1 MRARARPKP
10 PAARSSRRVT
20 APRQTKVERWA
31 RRADVVLVPQLVR
44 RTVRG
49 DVISCAGML
58 QQGSGTM
65 EKFMLDT
72 WSPSPALLRVTVISY
87 GLSTPGVGPA
97 VLLTKTPTGYSF
109 SGNTCMFTWGDQC
122 SDGKALAMI
131 VSLSGKIATAPGTIE
146 YTYTTELFCG
156 GVLSCVENGKFA
168 GTRSGGAA
176 QSAEGQWYGSQTW
189 SVQCCASRY
198 PLTRGR

>member
-10 PAARSSRRVT
+10 PAPRSSRRT
-20 APRQTKVERWA
+20 AAPRQAKVDRWA
-31 RRADVVLVPQLVR
+31 HRADVVLVPHLVR

-49 DVISCAGML
+49 DAIPCAGTL
-58 QQGSGTM
+58 QQGTGTL

-87 GLSTPGVGPA
+87 GLSIGGVGPA
-97 VLLTKTPTGYSF
+97 FLLTKTPAGYSF

-122 SDGKALAMI
+122 PDGKALAMI
-131 VSLSGKIATAPGTIE
+131 VSLSGKIATGPGTIE
-146 YTYTTELFCG
+146 YTYTSELFCG

-168 GTRSGGAA
+168 GTRYGGAA
-176 QSAEGQWYGSQTW
+176 QSAERKWFGSQTW
-189 SVQCCASRY
+189 TVQCCAARY
-198 PLTRGR
+198 ALTRGR